1 MNAMI
6 LQRLLVLFLV
16 LAGPC
21 AWARGAE
28 VRILAPAP
36 GATLT
41 AKGANTLSYEAETGS
56 DKGSHVHVYIDGQEI
71 GSLHRLKGDYTL
83 KGLVPGGREICVGIA
98 NKAHVPTG
106 VGSCIEVTVE

>member
-6 LQRLLVLFLV
+6 SQSSLLFLV

-21 AWARGAE
+21 AWAKGAE
-28 VRILAPAP
+28 VRILAPAS

-41 AKGANTLSYEAETGS
+41 AQGPNTLSYEAETGAG
-56 DKGSHVHVYIDGQEI
+56 KGSHVHVYIDGQEI

-83 KGLVPGGREICVGIA
+83 KGLAPGGREICVRIA